1 MKGIFRLLIL
11 VAACSVLSSPA
22 FGDDKPESTEEAVQ
36 QARKGERAERL
47 DDFDFAVKIPKPEAL
62 VFEKRRKARY
72 EPQSHKKS
80 FTNAIVRSA
89 RSRALDCSIEGDS
102 SGR

>member
-22 FGDDKPESTEEAVQ
+22 FGDDKPESTEATGQV
-36 QARKGERAERL
+36 RKGDTAERL

-72 EPQSHKKS
+72 EPQSHRKS

-89 RSRALDCSIEGDS
+89 RSRALDCSIDGDS
-102 SGR
+102 SVR